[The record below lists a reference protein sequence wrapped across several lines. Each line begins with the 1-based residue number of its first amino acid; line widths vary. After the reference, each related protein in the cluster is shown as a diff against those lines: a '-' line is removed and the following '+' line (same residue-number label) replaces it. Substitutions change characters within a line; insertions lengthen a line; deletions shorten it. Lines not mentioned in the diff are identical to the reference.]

1 MNNSL
6 RKRIREGA
14 AKRIFAVCFSIMMC
28 AVAFAES
35 TQAAVVDSPIVYLCG
50 LKKCNNS
57 PGFDDTLY
65 FSELESLYRR
75 ANSDAIVVQKD
86 YFERFSNLEEMLTLG
101 NFVWIST
108 HGLEGSIA
116 TFDSNGNVN
125 GQISYSDFYKYSNNK
140 FSNVELCVVLACESA
155 YGAMNVSAAI
165 CAKGAKCTI
174 GFRESIE
181 AVRAREWQRYFVKAQ
196 MNGWTVAAAVRY
208 ADSQVYDES
217 YNGKGDLWTYG
228 NMNTH
233 VVYGNSN
240 VRY

>member
-1 MNNSL
+1 MKNSL
-6 RKRIREGA
+6 RKRNMGKA
-14 AKRIFAVCFSIMMC
+14 LKRFFAVCFSIMLF
-28 AVAFAES
+28 AVAYAEN
-35 TQAAVVDSPIVYLCG
+35 TQASVTDSPIVYLCG
-50 LKKCNNS
+50 IKKYNDDS
-57 PGFDDTLY
+57 GFDDTIY

-75 ANSDAIVVQKD
+75 GNSDAIVVQKD
-86 YFERFSNLEEMLTLG
+86 YFESFSNLEEMLTLG
-101 NFVWIST
+101 NFVWITT
-108 HGLEGSIA
+108 HGLNGYIA
-116 TFDSNGNVN
+116 TFDSDGNINGR
-125 GQISYSDFYKYSNNK
+125 IDYTDFFKYSDKK

-155 YGAMNVSAAI
+155 AGAMNVSAAI

-217 YNGKGDLWTYG
+217 CKGQGDLMAYG
-228 NMNTH
+228 WLNTH